1 MNFAPVPAWI
11 PLSRQPPA
19 AADAFGA
26 SSTFGDT
33 TFGDTTFGD
42 TTFGDDAFS
51 SAAMSASLAAVAE
64 PAAAPASAPAAA
76 APSTVEGGEAKLAT
90 EQTPNPFGGDD
101 AWAAQF

>member
-1 MNFAPVPAWI
+1 
-11 PLSRQPPA
+11 
-19 AADAFGA
+19 
-26 SSTFGDT
+26 
-33 TFGDTTFGD
+33 
-42 TTFGDDAFS
+42 
-51 SAAMSASLAAVAE
+51 MSASLAAVAE